1 MIELY
6 GYWRS
11 SASYR
16 VRIALNLKEL
26 EYATRVVH
34 LVKNGGE
41 HHSDGY
47 KKLNPQQL
55 LPTLI
60 DGEHTLTQS
69 LAICEYLEEA
79 YPERTRLLPESFAE
93 RAKVRAF
100 AQAIACEIAPLGNLR
115 VLNAVEE
122 LGGQKAEWSRKW
134 MATTFQALESQV
146 RDSAYCV
153 GETVTMAECFLVPQM
168 YNARRWELDLTP
180 YPNLVRIDAQCARLD
195 AFMRAHP
202 DRQPDATE

>member
-26 EYATRVVH
+26 AYENKVVH
-34 LVKNGGE
+34 LVNNGGE
-41 HHSDGY
+41 HHSEEY
-47 KKLNPQQL
+47 ARLNAQQL

-60 DGEHTLTQS
+60 DGENVLTQS

-79 YPERTRLLPESFAE
+79 YPERTRLLPESFLE
-93 RAKVRAF
+93 RARVRAF
-100 AQAIACEIAPLGNLR
+100 ADAIACEIAPLGNLR
-115 VLNAVEE
+115 VLNKVAE
-122 LGGQKAEWSRKW
+122 LGADKGAWSREW
-134 MATTFQALESQV
+134 MALTFKALETQV

-153 GETVTMAECFLVPQM
+153 GETVSMAECFLVPQM
-168 YNARRWELDLTP
+168 YNARRWELDLSP
-180 YPNLVRIDAQCARLD
+180 YPNLVRIDAQCAELES
-195 AFMRAHP
+195 FVKAHP
-202 DRQPDATE
+202 DNQPDAA

>member
-26 EYATRVVH
+26 AYENKVVH

-41 HHSDGY
+41 HHAPEY
-47 KKLNPQQL
+47 AARNPQEL

-60 DGEHTLTQS
+60 DGENVLTQS
-69 LAICEYLEEA
+69 GAIIEYLEEA
-79 YPERTRLLPESFAE
+79 YPERTRLLPESFLE
-93 RAKVRAF
+93 RARVRAF
-100 AQAIACEIAPLGNLR
+100 ADAIACEIAPLGNLR
-115 VLNAVEE
+115 VLNKVAE
-122 LGGQKAEWSRKW
+122 LGADKAEWSREW
-134 MATTFQALESQV
+134 MALTFKALETQV

-153 GETVTMAECFLVPQM
+153 GETVSMAECFLVPQM
-168 YNARRWELDLTP
+168 YNARRWELDLSP
-180 YPNLVRIDAQCARLD
+180 YPNLVRIDAQCAELE
-195 AFMRAHP
+195 AFVKAHP
-202 DRQPDATE
+202 DNQPDAA

>member
-26 EYATRVVH
+26 AYENKVVH

-41 HHSDGY
+41 HHSEEY
-47 KKLNPQQL
+47 ARLNAQLL

-60 DGEHTLTQS
+60 DGENVLTQS
-69 LAICEYLEEA
+69 GAIIEYLEEA
-79 YPERTRLLPESFAE
+79 YPERTRLLPESFLE
-93 RAKVRAF
+93 RARVRAF
-100 AQAIACEIAPLGNLR
+100 ADAIACEIAPLGNLR
-115 VLNAVEE
+115 VLNKVAE
-122 LGGQKAEWSRKW
+122 LGADKAEWSREW
-134 MATTFQALESQV
+134 MALTFQALETQV

-153 GETVTMAECFLVPQM
+153 GETVSMAECFLVPQM
-168 YNARRWELDLTP
+168 YNARRWELDLSP
-180 YPNLVRIDAQCARLD
+180 YPDLVRIDAQCAELE
-195 AFMRAHP
+195 AFVKAHP
-202 DRQPDATE
+202 DNQPDAA